1 MVDKKT
7 TTFDDVY
14 FFTFSVFTVNLR
26 NSKNYST
33 EGSYLSATLVE
44 YN

>member
-26 NSKNYST
+26 NSKNYLSVW
-33 EGSYLSATLVE
+33 SYVSATLVE